1 MKFLIALLL
10 TATLSVSADD
20 WKLERDRSGIKV
32 YTRRVEGIAFKQ
44 YKGIVTLKAPLPT
57 VIAVIEDVDA
67 APEWVDSCERM
78 ELVERVSPTESYTYN
93 YVPAPWPVKDRDA
106 VVHNRITQDE
116 KTYVVTIKQTAKPDK
131 KARIKKAVRVERIEG
146 LWILTPQKD
155 GTTELVYQVLSD
167 PGGGLPA
174 WLVNAVAIS
183 QPFNTLENLQ
193 EMVLREKYQ
202 SATFDFIKM
211 PES

>member
-1 MKFLIALLL
+1 MKHLMAILMMAAI
-10 TATLSVSADD
+10 TASADD
-20 WKLERDRSGIKV
+20 WKPERDRNGIQV

-44 YKGIVTLKAPLPT
+44 YKGITTLKAPLPA
-57 VIAVIEDVDA
+57 VLAVIEDIEA

-78 ELVERVSPTESYTYN
+78 ELVERISPTESYTYS

-106 VVHNRITQDE
+106 VVHNIISQDPKTFIVTITQ
-116 KTYVVTIKQTAKPDK
+116 QAAPDK
-131 KARIKKAVRVERIEG
+131 KARTKKAVRVERIEG
-146 LWILTPQKD
+146 LWILTPKKD
-155 GTTELVYQVLSD
+155 GSTELVYQVLSD

-193 EMVLREKYQ
+193 DMVQKEKYAGA
-202 SATFDFIKM
+202 SFDFIQL
-211 PES
+211 PEH